1 MSNLNI
7 NGSLSI
13 QSQIVNDFVLN
24 VSKPSA
30 LSDYSC
36 VKRTWK
42 SGKIEYV
49 GLCVTSSETRQG
61 EFTITF
67 DEPLANASYNVFL
80 QVAKDNASYMGIIS
94 TVVEKTTTYFKL
106 KWYGNGTNDKAN
118 KCSFLVIYEP

>member
-7 NGSLSI
+7 DGSLSI
-13 QSQIVNDFVLN
+13 QTQTINDFVLS
-24 VSKPSA
+24 VTKPST

-42 SGKIEYV
+42 SGKIEYI
-49 GLCVTSSETRQG
+49 GLCITSSETRQG

-80 QVAKDNASYMGIIS
+80 QVAKDSSTYMGIIS
-94 TVVEKTTTYFKL
+94 TVVEKTNNKFQVEMIWNKH
-106 KWYGNGTNDKAN
+106 KW
-118 KCSFLVIYEP
+118 